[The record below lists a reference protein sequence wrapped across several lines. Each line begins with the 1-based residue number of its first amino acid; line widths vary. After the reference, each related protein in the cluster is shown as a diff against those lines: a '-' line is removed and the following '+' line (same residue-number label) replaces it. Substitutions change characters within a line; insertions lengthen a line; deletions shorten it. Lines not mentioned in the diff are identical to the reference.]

1 MVVFKGNGVV
11 NGESY
16 FFKEID
22 DSNRIVVFPVKKKKK
37 KRGWFF
43 VLFWCVVYKRM
54 IVESLEA

>member
-16 FFKEID
+16 FFKEIN
-22 DSNRIVVFPVKKKKK
+22 DSNKIVVFSLKKKKK
-37 KRGWFF
+37 KGWFF
-43 VLFWCVVYKRM
+43 VLFLCVVYKRM